1 MSYAKFLYPTNAL
14 VTHKNDSHGLLPQP
28 RPSIPRAPPGSRH
41 KPVPTKSTPAGTEL
55 GSLGAFTM
63 AQEGSCTGWARVGD
77 GADSNIS
84 HTRTEASQR
93 KRTPDSVALALQRNA
108 SVWEMCCPDVASCA
122 QALTLGLNVT
132 PLPWV

>member
-1 MSYAKFLYPTNAL
+1 
-14 VTHKNDSHGLLPQP
+14 
-28 RPSIPRAPPGSRH
+28 
-41 KPVPTKSTPAGTEL
+41 
-55 GSLGAFTM
+55 M

-108 SVWEMCCPDVASCA
+108 SVWERCCQDVASCA

-132 PLPWV
+132 LLPWV

>member
-1 MSYAKFLYPTNAL
+1 
-14 VTHKNDSHGLLPQP
+14 
-28 RPSIPRAPPGSRH
+28 
-41 KPVPTKSTPAGTEL
+41 
-55 GSLGAFTM
+55 M

-108 SVWEMCCPDVASCA
+108 LVWERCCQDVASCA
-122 QALTLGLNVT
+122 QALTLGCEGRGAA
-132 PLPWV
+132 WVLIRMLSINSCLCSQETMVEMR